1 MSRILRNSVVVF
13 LAIFALAVSG
23 SAVLA
28 QDVVSEDQVS
38 VDKVLAVVGDR
49 EITVGDVDTV
59 LTTLSPQQQ
68 VMFSTDYGRDKILQ
82 ELINKELIYL
92 WAENNNIDE
101 TEAFQNDL
109 ENMKRSLMTTHAVR
123 EILKDVTVTEE
134 DVAEYFDSHSEEFT
148 DPAQIKASHILVE
161 SEDQAIEILA
171 ELEGEKLTFEEA
183 AKEYSKGPSA
193 EKGGALGFFS
203 KGQMV
208 PEFENAAFELETG
221 EFSEPVKTQYGWHII
236 TVKDKKPAKQKTLEE
251 SRGQIYENLMKEKQF
266 NVYNTTLE
274 DLRANYD
281 IEIMVDEEEVSADQ
295 KADEGKQ
302 EKESN

>member
-1 MSRILRNSVVVF
+1 MSRTLRNSVVVF

-38 VDKVLAVVGDR
+38 VDKVLAVVGER

-134 DVAEYFDSHSEEFT
+134 DVAEYFDTHSEEFT

-193 EKGGALGFFS
+193 EKGGELGFFS

-236 TVKDKKPAKQKTLEE
+236 TVKEKKPAKQKTLEE

-266 NVYNTTLE
+266 NMYNSTLE

-281 IEIMVDEEEVSADQ
+281 IEIMADEEEVSADQ
-295 KADEGKQ
+295 KAEEGKQ

>member
-1 MSRILRNSVVVF
+1 MSRTLRNSVVVF

-38 VDKVLAVVGDR
+38 VDKVLAVVGER

-134 DVAEYFDSHSEEFT
+134 DVAEYFDSHSDEFT

-161 SEDQAIEILA
+161 NEDQAIEILA

-193 EKGGALGFFS
+193 EKGGELGFFS

-236 TVKDKKPAKQKTLEE
+236 TVKEKKPAKQKTLEE

-266 NVYNTTLE
+266 NVYNSTLE

-281 IEIMVDEEEVSADQ
+281 IEIMADEEEVSADQ
-295 KADEGKQ
+295 KAEEGKQ

>member
-1 MSRILRNSVVVF
+1 MSRTLRNSVVVF

-38 VDKVLAVVGDR
+38 VDKVLAVVGER

-134 DVAEYFDSHSEEFT
+134 DVAEYFDTHSEEFT

-193 EKGGALGFFS
+193 EKGGELGFFS

-221 EFSEPVKTQYGWHII
+221 EFSEPVKTQYGYHII
-236 TVKDKKPAKQKTLEE
+236 TVKEKKPAKQKTLEE

-266 NVYNTTLE
+266 NMYNSTLE

-281 IEIMVDEEEVSADQ
+281 IEIMADEEEVSADQ
-295 KADEGKQ
+295 KAEEGKQ